1 MRWLLTGVLVA
12 LLSSSCTA
20 LLLQP
25 GGRRHAGPRRVD
37 APRAALFKRRELEV
51 GARWEGLILKITDF
65 GFFVRMG
72 HEQHTGLVHIKTLV
86 EERLARDT
94 VADFIESNVG
104 PEGSQVSVE
113 VLSLEYRGQ
122 KQTSLKLL
130 EVVKQQKMEELVFAP
145 GPRRQQG
152 GYDVGDDEE

>member
-1 MRWLLTGVLVA
+1 MRSLLVA
-12 LLSSSCTA
+12 LLSSFSTA

-25 GGRRHAGPRRVD
+25 GVIRHAAAPSQRVT
-37 APRAALFKRRELEV
+37 PPHAALFKRRELAV
-51 GARWEGLILKITDF
+51 GDKWDGLILKISDF

-94 VADFIESNVG
+94 VASWLEENIG
-104 PEGSQVSVE
+104 PVGSQVSVE
-113 VLSLEYRGQ
+113 ILSLEYRGQ

-130 EVVKQQKMEELVFAP
+130 EVVKQQRMEELVFAP

-152 GYDVGDDEE
+152 GYDVEDEEE